1 MGALKTLSLILKER
15 KSGGRLAAAIVLKR
29 VSELH

>member
-1 MGALKTLSLILKER
+1 MDALKTLSLIFKER
-15 KSGGRLAAAIVLKR
+15 KSGDRLVVASVLKR